1 MSWLLYN
8 FFFILIQ
15 PLERQW
21 HWVVR
26 FHYIVI
32 QPSYEK
38 GLLISTYLW
47 NKKAASYPMGA
58 FLFTLVYS
66 HVLGM
71 AFGAIP
77 SNNGTGYKL
86 KRLHINMA
94 LRRPLPP
101 PPPQPALRRGPG
113 HWNLNA
119 YQVHSCKVYPEIIS
133 STIRLYR
140 YIQVHPCIRFNSW
153 QVFWSWILLKWFKRS
168 LKKKKVQWWS
178 FGGRKLVAHAFRT
191 IRKLPKVML
200 ASGGWLQGGRHAYIY
215 IYMFILFLFFSL
227 FFSFKF

>member
-1 MSWLLYN
+1 MTLSGQVSLYSDSTE
-8 FFFILIQ
+8 LWRKDYWSVG
-15 PLERQW
+15 LW
-21 HWVVR
+21 HKIKV
-26 FHYIVI
+26 
-32 QPSYEK
+32 
-38 GLLISTYLW
+38 
-47 NKKAASYPMGA
+47 ASYPMGA
-58 FLFTLVYS
+58 ISCLLKFIFIYALVYS

-168 LKKKKVQWWS
+168 LKKKKRVQWWS
-178 FGGRKLVAHAFRT
+178 FRGRKLVAHAFRT

-215 IYMFILFLFFSL
+215 MFILFLFFSL

>member
-1 MSWLLYN
+1 MTLSGQVSLYSDSTE
-8 FFFILIQ
+8 LWRKDYWSVG
-15 PLERQW
+15 LW
-21 HWVVR
+21 HKIKV
-26 FHYIVI
+26 
-32 QPSYEK
+32 
-38 GLLISTYLW
+38 
-47 NKKAASYPMGA
+47 ASYPMGA
-58 FLFTLVYS
+58 ISCLLKFIFIYALVYS

-168 LKKKKVQWWS
+168 LKKKRSNDGVLEAVNWWPMLSGRSESYQKWCWQVAGDSKV
-178 FGGRKLVAHAFRT
+178 VDT
-191 IRKLPKVML
+191 P
-200 ASGGWLQGGRHAYIY
+200 IY